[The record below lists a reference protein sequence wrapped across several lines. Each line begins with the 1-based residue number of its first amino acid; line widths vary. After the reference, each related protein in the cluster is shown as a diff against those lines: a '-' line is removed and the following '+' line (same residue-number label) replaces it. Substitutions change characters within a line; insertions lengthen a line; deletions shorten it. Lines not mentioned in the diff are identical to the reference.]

1 MKTGQYNSAGKM
13 FIVILNIVN
22 IILLKLA
29 FVRDPDWY
37 YGFIITLPLLLI
49 AIIDVR
55 RSKQRAIAPTHINE
69 ELQVNSEH
77 RPVQ

>member
-13 FIVILNIVN
+13 FIVILNIMNVV
-22 IILLKLA
+22 LLKLA
-29 FVRDPDWY
+29 FVRDVDWY

-55 RSKQRAIAPTHINE
+55 RLKRRANTPPHTNHE
-69 ELQVNSEH
+69 FQVNSEH
-77 RPVQ
+77 QPVQ